1 MIGRGEYKTP
11 GGKLVAVTVVLAVES
26 VDYAMTDGA
35 AADGAVADDAAAN
48 GTAVG
53 GVVTDGTMTDGAAAY
68 GAVAGDATANGTTAD
83 GTIADGAMT
92 DGPTAGKAVAGDT
105 VADDATAN
113 GDDIV
118 READAQVGT
127 PAGAVVES
135 CRVDGDFF
143 VEAASDAESEALL
156 HDIELAL
163 VHGRPVRIALDAH
176 PDAHL
181 VGTDADAIETAYE
194 RALAGL
200 HAGGTEPSD
209 DFRDR
214 RGESI
219 SRLCGESA
227 RHRQPVQER
236 ASVNP
241 SQGDSF
247 ALFERNS
254 PDTVADSSLRDS
266 LDAAPGQAGGLGHT
280 GECNPEGLGHTKEC
294 HAEKLSHAE
303 EYRAR
308 WESLRR
314 NLVVVHDTPRM
325 PAEQMT
331 IDETWAREVAAGE
344 RRPTLRLWEWAGPAV
359 VIGRFQSA
367 PDEVNLDVAE
377 RYGFDVVRRCTGGGA
392 MFIEPGNTITYS
404 LYAPLDFV
412 RGVGIEESYRLCDWW
427 LVESLRGLGL
437 DVRFAGLN
445 DIASQYGK
453 IGGAAQ
459 RRFPVDAVTAG
470 AAAVTADAD
479 AKGAAEDAG
488 TGFGRGRGAG
498 AVLHHVTMAY
508 DIDAAKMGAV
518 LNTSREKMSDKAVK
532 SAVKRVDPLR
542 SQTGLSREAIID
554 HLLAW
559 FA

>member
-11 GGKLVAVTVVLAVES
+11 GGKLVAVTVVLAGH
-26 VDYAMTDGA
+26 AMTDVA
-35 AADGAVADDAAAN
+35 AVDGAVADDAAAN

-53 GVVTDGTMTDGAAAY
+53 GVV
-68 GAVAGDATANGTTAD
+68 AD
-83 GTIADGAMT
+83 GTMT
-92 DGPTAGKAVAGDT
+92 DGPTAGGTVAGGT
-105 VADDATAN
+105 VADNAAAN
-113 GDDIV
+113 SDDIA
-118 READAQVGT
+118 RGAGARVGT
-127 PAGAVVES
+127 PVGAVVES

-163 VHGRPVRIALDAH
+163 AQGRPVRAALDAH
-176 PDAHL
+176 PDVRL
-181 VGTDADAIETAYE
+181 VGTDADAIETAYA

-209 DFRDR
+209 NFRDR

-219 SRLCGESA
+219 RRLCESA
-227 RHRQPVQER
+227 WRRQPVQER

-241 SQGDSF
+241 SQGDSVV
-247 ALFERNS
+247 LFERNS
-254 PDTVADSSLRDS
+254 LDAVADSSQGNSPDV
-266 LDAAPGQAGGLGHT
+266 APGQAGGLGHT
-280 GECNPEGLGHTKEC
+280 KEC
-294 HAEKLSHAE
+294 HAEELSHAE

-359 VIGRFQSA
+359 VIGRFQSV

-412 RGVGIEESYRLCDWW
+412 RGVSIEESYRLCDWW

-459 RRFPVDAVTAG
+459 RRFPVDTGRAG
-470 AAAVTADAD
+470 AAADAD

>member
-1 MIGRGEYKTP
+1 MQK
-11 GGKLVAVTVVLAVES
+11 
-26 VDYAMTDGA
+26 
-35 AADGAVADDAAAN
+35 
-48 GTAVG
+48 
-53 GVVTDGTMTDGAAAY
+53 
-68 GAVAGDATANGTTAD
+68 
-83 GTIADGAMT
+83 
-92 DGPTAGKAVAGDT
+92 
-105 VADDATAN
+105 
-113 GDDIV
+113 
-118 READAQVGT
+118 
-127 PAGAVVES
+127 
-135 CRVDGDFF
+135 
-143 VEAASDAESEALL
+143 
-156 HDIELAL
+156 
-163 VHGRPVRIALDAH
+163 
-176 PDAHL
+176 
-181 VGTDADAIETAYE
+181 
-194 RALAGL
+194 
-200 HAGGTEPSD
+200 
-209 DFRDR
+209 
-214 RGESI
+214 
-219 SRLCGESA
+219 
-227 RHRQPVQER
+227 R

-247 ALFERNS
+247 ALFERNA
-254 PDTVADSSLRDS
+254 PDTVADSSQGDS
-266 LDAAPGQAGGLGHT
+266 PDAAPGQA
-280 GECNPEGLGHTKEC
+280 EGLGHTEGR
-294 HAEKLSHAE
+294 HPEELSHAE

-331 IDETWAREVAAGE
+331 IDETWAREVATGE

-377 RYGFDVVRRCTGGGA
+377 RYGFDVVRRCTGGGT

-412 RGVGIEESYRLCDWW
+412 RGVSIEESYRLCDWW

-459 RRFPVDAVTAG
+459 RRFPVDTGRAD
-470 AAAVTADAD
+470 AAADAD

-488 TGFGRGRGAG
+488 TGFGRGRGHGAG

-542 SQTGLSREAIID
+542 SQTGLSRETIID

>member
-1 MIGRGEYKTP
+1 MSGIIGRGEYKTP
-11 GGKLVAVTVVLAVES
+11 GGKLVAVTVVLAGH
-26 VDYAMTDGA
+26 AMTDVAAVDGA
-35 AADGAVADDAAAN
+35 IAGYTMADGFAADGAVADDATAN
-48 GTAVG
+48 GTAV
-53 GVVTDGTMTDGAAAY
+53 
-68 GAVAGDATANGTTAD
+68 NGSVAD
-83 GTIADGAMT
+83 G
-92 DGPTAGKAVAGDT
+92 T

-113 GDDIV
+113 SGDIV
-118 READAQVGT
+118 RGAGTQVGT
-127 PAGAVVES
+127 PVGAVVES

-163 VHGRPVRIALDAH
+163 AQGRPVRVALDAH
-176 PDAHL
+176 PDVRL
-181 VGTDADAIETAYE
+181 VGTDADAIETAYA

-200 HAGGTEPSD
+200 HAGGTEQSD
-209 DFRDR
+209 DSRKY

-219 SRLCGESA
+219 RRSCKEST
-227 RHRQPVQER
+227 RRRQPVQKR

-254 PDTVADSSLRDS
+254 PDAVADSSQGDS
-266 LDAAPGQAGGLGHT
+266 PDVAPGQAGGLGHT
-280 GECNPEGLGHTKEC
+280 GELGHTKEC
-294 HAEKLSHAE
+294 HAEELSHAE

-314 NLVVVHDTPRM
+314 NLVVVHDIPRM

-331 IDETWAREVAAGE
+331 IDETWAREVATGE

-412 RGVGIEESYRLCDWW
+412 RGVSIEESYRLCDWW

-459 RRFPVDAVTAG
+459 RRFPVDTGRAG

-488 TGFGRGRGAG
+488 AGFGRGRGRGAG

>member
-1 MIGRGEYKTP
+1 MASSLTYVSSRANDVAGAWVDDLPMINPGEWVDDQSPSRGLGYGDGMSGMIGRGEYKTP
-11 GGKLVAVTVVLAVES
+11 GGKLVAVTVVLAGH
-26 VDYAMTDGA
+26 AM
-35 AADGAVADDAAAN
+35 ADVAV
-48 GTAVG
+48 V
-53 GVVTDGTMTDGAAAY
+53 
-68 GAVAGDATANGTTAD
+68 GDA
-83 GTIADGAMT
+83 
-92 DGPTAGKAVAGDT
+92 

-118 READAQVGT
+118 RGAGDQVGT
-127 PAGAVVES
+127 PVGTVVES

-163 VHGRPVRIALDAH
+163 AHGRPVQAALDAH
-176 PDAHL
+176 PDVRL
-181 VGTDADAIETAYE
+181 VGTDADAIETAYA

-200 HAGGTEPSD
+200 HAGGTEQSD
-209 DFRDR
+209 DSRKY

-219 SRLCGESA
+219 RRSCKEST
-227 RHRQPVQER
+227 RRRQPVQKR

-247 ALFERNS
+247 ALFERNA

-280 GECNPEGLGHTKEC
+280 GECNPGGLGHIEGC
-294 HAEKLSHAE
+294 HPEELSHAE

-331 IDETWAREVAAGE
+331 IDETWAREVATGE

-412 RGVGIEESYRLCDWW
+412 RGVSIEESYRLCDWW

-470 AAAVTADAD
+470 AAADAD

-488 TGFGRGRGAG
+488 TGFGRGRGRGAG

>member
-11 GGKLVAVTVVLAVES
+11 GGKLVAVTVVLAGH
-26 VDYAMTDGA
+26 AMTDGF
-35 AADGAVADDAAAN
+35 AAD
-48 GTAVG
+48 
-53 GVVTDGTMTDGAAAY
+53 
-68 GAVAGDATANGTTAD
+68 GAVAGDATANGTAVDGVVAD
-83 GTIADGAMT
+83 GTMT
-92 DGPTAGKAVAGDT
+92 DGPTAGGVVAGGT
-105 VADDATAN
+105 VPDDATVN

-118 READAQVGT
+118 RGAGTQVGT
-127 PAGAVVES
+127 PVGAVVES

-143 VEAASDAESEALL
+143 VEAASDTESEALL

-163 VHGRPVRIALDAH
+163 GHGRPVRAALDAH
-176 PDAHL
+176 PNARL

-200 HAGGTEPSD
+200 HAGGTESSD
-209 DFRDR
+209 DFRKY

-219 SRLCGESA
+219 GRLCGESA

-241 SQGDSF
+241 SQGDSVV
-247 ALFERNS
+247 LFERNLL
-254 PDTVADSSLRDS
+254 DAVADSSQGDS

-280 GECNPEGLGHTKEC
+280 GECNPGGLGHTEGC
-294 HAEKLSHAE
+294 HPEELSHAE

-314 NLVVVHDTPRM
+314 SLVVVHDNPRM

-331 IDETWAREVAAGE
+331 IDETWAREIAAGE

-412 RGVGIEESYRLCDWW
+412 RGVSIEESYRLCDWW

-459 RRFPVDAVTAG
+459 RRFPVDTGRAG
-470 AAAVTADAD
+470 AAADAD

-488 TGFGRGRGAG
+488 TGFGRGRGRGTG

-508 DIDAAKMGAV
+508 DIDAAKMGVV